1 MKCKKRIICIIAL
14 VLSVI
19 LFSSEVVYAT
29 EGMENANVESD
40 NVDYE
45 MESIEEQVTS
55 EDAIEIELSEEN
67 GGLIT
72 SEDEIIILE
81 DIETETVEEIEALE
95 ELETTEEVDE
105 IVEELTS
112 ENSEE
117 IIIEESVEE
126 AIDETEEAC
135 INSVVTNPYVW
146 TSENFQISYM
156 VTNDWGEGYQ
166 CEIVITNIGDVTIED
181 WNLVLETT
189 DTIDNIWNASIES
202 SEEGVY
208 YIDNMGW
215 NSNILSG
222 GSVSFGFV
230 GSYEGELCIPTFYG
244 VSGTETELAGES
256 YQVTYQV
263 SDLWE
268 NGYVGN
274 IVIHNLT
281 DTDLKNWKVKFDLSD
296 NIVNLW
302 NGEITGNE
310 DGQYTVQYASY
321 NAIIP
326 AGGNVTIGF
335 TAEAEM
341 PQIYPDNYTVNV
353 VVHNEMNTSSRD
365 DVIGVAYFE
374 PIKEAD
380 VRIADDGIQ
389 YAVNQLNIVGTEECT
404 FEQIAALGEE
414 YGFEIVG
421 YIEFTNDYQIK
432 FVNDKTYEE
441 LGTLCAELVRLDYIL
456 EVNYNMVS
464 KTSTDDIDSND
475 IMPDVDGYQPS
486 DPLWKSEW
494 GDGEYYYF
502 GTWAVEAIN
511 APQAWEYLDY
521 MYPVKIG
528 VYDNI
533 FMPHE
538 DIKYKKIWGS
548 YDDDKEPEVDDFKHG
563 TSVAG
568 VMAAGFGNGIGI
580 AGVACKHELYAY
592 SYEVD
597 EKEKDIKFSKTIME
611 DKYALALMIG
621 NGVRVLNFSNGVE
634 ANIVFSASGRIND
647 EEAIEEARNYLE
659 KYTNVL
665 ESFLVRLIDRGYDF
679 VIVQS
684 AGNANNDY
692 FVEDGSDYG
701 CRVIK
706 QDKDGNILE
715 PIDENT
721 LIGEVLAQY
730 NNFYSY
736 STILSDRV
744 IVVGSYGCHN
754 NKFYT
759 SKFSNIGS
767 RVDVL
772 APGENIQ
779 SIIPYDEYDDELSGT
794 SYAAPYVSGTAALV
808 YSVNPELSGEQVK
821 EIIVKTATK
830 KISGISAYEEDKSGL
845 GLLVPADN
853 TEYKCLDAGAAVKMA
868 LEEKGETPILGENT
882 GFIMGFI
889 GYKESES
896 SDAEIVRDAQVS
908 AYRYSIYDGNV
919 DTDYQYT
926 TISDENGHFELCV
939 DPGTYQLKI
948 YKEGY
953 IPLVIDDVE
962 VNSGED
968 SYQEPILTVKEIRL
982 KTHFEI
988 TGRVEDALN
997 GNAIS
1002 NADIKFRE
1010 GWNQKSSSSINTT
1023 VLTDANGEYTVKLKG
1038 GYYTAEIS
1046 KDGYITGYINIV
1058 VYDNLT
1064 VQSAVLS
1071 PLLQEN
1077 EIRIVLTWGEEP
1089 LDLDSHMYIS
1099 DGYTNEHVYYGNKF
1113 AYSNGEMICQLDHDD
1128 TLSFGPETITL
1139 FADKTST
1146 NYKYSVYQFSSRGEM
1161 SLSGARV
1168 VVYYGDSAP
1177 VTYHI
1182 PVQQAGRTWEV
1193 FVIENGKIIPINKRF

>member
-441 LGTLCAELVRLDYIL
+441 LL
-456 EVNYNMVS
+456 EFC
-464 KTSTDDIDSND
+464 KLFEDIDYLCETNLNMMSKVISCEND
-475 IMPDVDGYQPS
+475 YGYYNS
-486 DPLWKSEW
+486 DES
-494 GDGEYYYF
+494 EYYPIGGKWHQKWTGELYCDINW
-502 GTWAVEAIN
+502 GVRAIN
-511 APQAWEYLDY
+511 APKAWVYHEQMSATKVGIIDGPFARHSDLDY
-521 MYPVKIG
+521 KI
-528 VYDNI
+528 
-533 FMPHE
+533 
-538 DIKYKKIWGS
+538 IWNSVDYEAECSLNDEHGTIIAGIIAAKWE
-548 YDDDKEPEVDDFKHG
+548 DKEGIV
-563 TSVAG
+563 G
-568 VMAAGFGNGIGI
+568 VSYNE
-580 AGVACKHELYAY
+580 ELYAY
-592 SYEVD
+592 SYED
-597 EKEKDIKFSKTIME
+597 AYEGDAQYTSIME
-611 DKYALALMIG
+611 MKYALALLIG
-621 NGVRVLNFSNGVE
+621 NGVRVINCSTSFDPAISYAAAQG
-634 ANIVFSASGRIND
+634 ND
-647 EEAIEEARNYLE
+647 EAENYII
-659 KYTNVL
+659 TMVNVL
-665 ESFLVRLIDRGYDF
+665 EKFLERLIEREYDF
-679 VIVQS
+679 VIVQA
-684 AGNANNDY
+684 AGNGGDCVFVADDSEYGYSQIVAGNYNGKLEDISLKRSDAKYTY
-692 FVEDGSDYG
+692 FFSCMD
-701 CRVIK
+701 
-706 QDKDGNILE
+706 N
-715 PIDENT
+715 IDER
-721 LIGEVLAQY
+721 
-730 NNFYSY
+730 
-736 STILSDRV
+736 IL
-744 IVVGSYGCHN
+744 VVGAYGIDETN
-754 NKFYT
+754 NI
-759 SKFSNIGS
+759 SMCDFSNIGN
-767 RVDVL
+767 RVDVVSPGNNIYSTI
-772 APGENIQ
+772 PGEQ
-779 SIIPYDEYDDELSGT
+779 YTSERKEGT
-794 SYAAPYVSGTAALV
+794 SYAAPYVSGTASLI
-808 YSVNPELSGEQVK
+808 YSVNPELSGPQVK
-821 EIIVKTATK
+821 EIIVKTATN
-830 KISGISAYEEDKSGL
+830 KISGISEYNEEQSGF
-845 GLLVPADN
+845 GLLVAADN

-868 LEEKGETPILGENT
+868 LGETGDTPILGENT
-882 GFIMGFI
+882 GFIASHVECEKII
-889 GYKESES
+889 G
-896 SDAEIVRDAQVS
+896 DNFNPAENVHIS
-908 AYRYSIYDGNV
+908 AYRYSIYDGNI
-919 DTDYQYT
+919 DDDYQYT
-926 TISDENGHFELCV
+926 TTTDAEGNFILCV
-939 DPGTYQLKI
+939 DPGVYQLTV
-948 YKEGY
+948 YKKGY
-953 IPLVIDDVE
+953 VPVIIDNVE
-962 VNSGED
+962 VFTGEIT
-968 SYQEPILTVKEIRL
+968 EVENILLIKEVNLQVK
-982 KTHFEI
+982 FEI
-988 TGRVEDALN
+988 TGKVINALN
-997 GNAIS
+997 ATPIDNATLQFRKGWDERD
-1002 NADIKFRE
+1002 ADLIDE
-1010 GWNQKSSSSINTT
+1010 T
-1023 VLTDANGEYTVKLKG
+1023 VVTNENGEYTIELKR
-1038 GYYTAEIS
+1038 GYYTAQIT
-1046 KDGYITGYINIV
+1046 KDGYNTGYINIV
-1058 VYDNLT
+1058 VYDNLV
-1064 VQSAVLS
+1064 VQTAVLS
-1071 PLLQEN
+1071 PKLQEN
-1077 EIRIVLTWGEEP
+1077 EMRIVLTWGDSP
-1089 LDLDSHMYIS
+1089 RDLDSHMYIS
-1099 DGYTNEHVYYGNKF
+1099 DGYSNYHVS
-1113 AYSNGEMICQLDHDD
+1113 YSNKVAYKDNEIICQLDHDD
-1128 TLSFGPETITL
+1128 TSSYGPETITL
-1139 FADKTST
+1139 YTDKLNA
-1146 NYKYSVYQFSSRGEM
+1146 NYKYSVYQFSSSGDI

-1168 VVYYGDSAP
+1168 VVYYEDNQP
-1177 VTYHI
+1177 ITYHI
-1182 PVQQAGRTWEV
+1182 PVQQEGRTWEV
-1193 FVIENGKIIPINKRF
+1193 FAIENGEIIPINKRY